1 MTDDF
6 LDPLFANNYQRLGI
20 PRQTFKR
27 DYHRLADAIPV
38 DEIPN
43 EVIET

>member
-6 LDPLFANNYQRLGI
+6 FDPLFANYYQRIVTLQ
-20 PRQTFKR
+20 QTFKR